1 MANAADILT
10 DNLDIWTSAIERRSS
25 AGRGRSK
32 KFSLYGIEKLR
43 ALILDLAVRGK
54 LVPQDAGDEPAS
66 ELLKRI
72 AKERAERISRGEL
85 RRGKLSADPI
95 DFPFEPPTGW
105 VWLRLAETGNIGSGN
120 SINEPTRA
128 QLASVK
134 EGRPFIA
141 TKDVGYGLDRLDY
154 ENGLLVEFSDERFKI
169 ARKNSVLICAEGGS
183 AGKKIGLA
191 DREICFGNKLL
202 ANETWSVIAPKF
214 VLLIY
219 MSEFFYH
226 QFSNKMKGV
235 IGGISIANFLELP
248 FPLPPLAEQH
258 RIVSKVDELMGLCDA
273 LEAGTYE
280 AIEAHELLVGNLLAT
295 LTRSQNA
302 EELAEN
308 WARIETHFDTL
319 FTTEASI
326 DQLKQTILQLAV
338 MGKLV
343 QQDRDADSSNQRQL
357 RPDEAAESYDA
368 KAYAARAKKFPLPTG
383 WAIEPLSRVSS
394 HIVDCPHTTPK
405 WTNEGYLCAKSEQI
419 MPGYL
424 DLRNPNYVSEDTFI
438 ERIERLK
445 PEPGDIL
452 FKREGGILGV
462 ACRIPEGTELCLG
475 QRLMLIRA
483 NVSMLPPFL
492 ELVLNSPWT
501 TDYAR
506 EMTTGGAAPRV
517 NMAIVRAF
525 PIPLPPKR
533 EQQRI
538 LARLTELT
546 DLCELLKVQLSS
558 ARAAEVSFADAVA
571 SKAVA

>member
-1 MANAADILT
+1 MANVADILT
-10 DNLDIWTSAIERRSS
+10 NNLDVWTSAIERRSA
-25 AGRGRSK
+25 AGRGRSR
-32 KFSLYGIEKLR
+32 KFSLYGINRLR

-54 LVPQDAGDEPAS
+54 LVPQKFDEHIEANILTLARS
-66 ELLKRI
+66 GATKRDI
-72 AKERAERISRGEL
+72 KERKSISVFDMNYEIPENWIRSKFGALFALEYGDNLPDKARSQTGEY
-85 RRGKLSADPI
+85 P
-95 DFPFEPPTGW
+95 
-105 VWLRLAETGNIGSGN
+105 VYGSNGIVG
-120 SINEPTRA
+120 SHDS
-128 QLASVK
+128 ASVRAPCIVV
-134 EGRPFIA
+134 GR
-141 TKDVGYGLDRLDY
+141 K
-154 ENGLLVEFSDERFKI
+154 
-169 ARKNSVLICAEGGS
+169 GS
-183 AGKKIGLA
+183 AGAINVCRQDGCWVTDVAYYCIPPRGIDLHFAAILFQTLGLDELGKGIKPGLNRNEAYVLDIG
-191 DREICFGNKLL
+191 
-202 ANETWSVIAPKF
+202 V
-214 VLLIY
+214 
-219 MSEFFYH
+219 
-226 QFSNKMKGV
+226 
-235 IGGISIANFLELP
+235 
-248 FPLPPLAEQH
+248 PPLAEQH
-258 RIVSKVDELMGLCDA
+258 RIVAKVDELMALCDR
-273 LEAGTYE
+273 LEAQTYD

-302 EELAEN
+302 EELAKN

-343 QQDRDADSSNQRQL
+343 PQDPNEDRANQRRL

-368 KAYAARAKKFPLPTG
+368 KSYAARAKKFPLPAG
-383 WAIEPLSRVSS
+383 WTIEPMSRVSS
-394 HIVDCPHTTPK
+394 NIVDCPHTTPK
-405 WTNEGYLCAKSEQI
+405 WATEGYLCAKSEQI

-445 PEPGDIL
+445 PEPEDIL

-462 ACRIPEGTELCLG
+462 ACRIPKGTELCLG

-483 NVSMLPPFL
+483 NESVLPPFL

-517 NMAIVRAF
+517 NMAVVRAF
-525 PIPLPPKR
+525 PIPLPPKS

-538 LARLTELT
+538 LNKLTELA
-546 DLCELLKVQLSS
+546 DICELLKAKLSI
-558 ARAAEVSFADAVA
+558 ARTAEVKFADALT